1 MSITNRDEANQYFDR
16 VNKLVDDYMMN
27 GKIRPSML
35 KRYLK
40 PGGENFNFFLKIND
54 LSEVNGIDRV
64 LADVIEDRAGMERDG
79 VMTFESFKTFESDE
93 FRVSSMRQCLYKG
106 IEAAGIEAE
115 KAVADSFDTNLGH
128 VNVESAEAHVF
139 SVVGWEG
146 REVKVIAYSKQEIE
160 IIYENIVDFLYDEAC
175 RKTIELPGGVSM
187 SLEGLIDRGSF
198 VRNLDIEMNS
208 VAETEGIGEGV
219 IKTIEDLTGTE
230 MKEVK
235 GGHYIFQEV
244 I

>member
-40 PGGENFNFFLKIND
+40 PGGENFNYFLKMND

-79 VMTFESFKTFESDE
+79 VLTFESFKTFESDD
-93 FRVSSMRQCLYKG
+93 FKVSSMRQCLYKG
-106 IEAAGIEAE
+106 IESAGTDAE
-115 KAVADSFDTNLGH
+115 KAVADAFDTNLGH
-128 VNVESAEAHVF
+128 VNVVSAEAHVF
-139 SVVGWEG
+139 SVEGWEG
-146 REVKVIAYSKQEIE
+146 KEVKVIAYTKEEVQ
-160 IIYENIVDFLYDEAC
+160 IIYENMVDFLYDEAC
-175 RKTIELPGGVSM
+175 GKTIDLPGGVSM
-187 SLEGLIDRGSF
+187 SLDGLIDRGSF
-198 VRNLDIEMNS
+198 ARNLDIEMNS
-208 VAETEGIGEGV
+208 MEETEGVGEGV
-219 IKTIEDLTGTE
+219 IKTIEDLTGTK
-230 MKEVK
+230 MKETRL
-235 GGHYIFQEV
+235 GHYIFQDA